1 MTVDLDFRH
10 AGLCYPYLG
19 QALMVKYG
27 SRSHNENVP
36 VSAMDWKHVTSDAG
50 LFLDVCRVVCTK
62 AVGATSSEGFLFVS
76 F

>member
-1 MTVDLDFRH
+1 MLPLSRSSSN
-10 AGLCYPYLG
+10 G
-19 QALMVKYG
+19 QGYG

-50 LFLDVCRVVCTK
+50 LFLDVCRVVCAK

-76 F
+76 FLSLQ